1 MIRIC
6 IMERVLMSKFPSQE
20 MDRFNVR
27 LPAGMR
33 DAIAER
39 AKRNGRSMNS
49 EIVQILQETLDTDKA
64 ISESDLVDF
73 DSTQA
78 AFNAAS
84 TAEEKEEFLRSLAK
98 KDPFTADILRE
109 GEEHAR
115 RLAEILGRRMGYLDH
130 K

>member
-1 MIRIC
+1 MT
-6 IMERVLMSKFPSQE
+6 KYPSQLQ
-20 MDRFNVR
+20 DKFNLR
-27 LPAGMR
+27 LPDGMR

-64 ISESDLVDF
+64 ISASDLVAF
-73 DSTQA
+73 DSTPA
-78 AFNAAS
+78 AFNAAA
-84 TAEEKEEFLRSLAK
+84 TAEEKDEFLRDLAK

-115 RLAEILGRRMGYLDH
+115 RLAAILGRRMGYLDD